1 MEMTTIKEAKIN
13 IFSVIENLDES
24 GLVEGDAE
32 RSESVATGYLHCFDD
47 GVILITYAESQ
58 EGVSITSEIK
68 YDDGRARVV
77 RRGGIVSDI
86 EFAEGQLHRS
96 VYCVTP
102 YSFDAEVKTKR
113 VRCDMDSAGGRL
125 DLLYDMKIG
134 GATKKCRM
142 TVKVEP
148 I

>member
-86 EFAEGQLHRS
+86 
-96 VYCVTP
+96 
-102 YSFDAEVKTKR
+102 
-113 VRCDMDSAGGRL
+113 
-125 DLLYDMKIG
+125 
-134 GATKKCRM
+134 
-142 TVKVEP
+142 
-148 I
+148 